1 MVHKFFDVTD
11 SRNDQGKDDETLH
24 KTVYLGNSNLKEN
37 HMRIGIIIG
46 RIGGV
51 DGVALETEKWI
62 KVLEMLGHEVFI
74 ISGEF
79 ESWQMDYKHHS
90 LFPALSFFS
99 AEAEWEQ
106 RKAFFEPD
114 EDPGPLLE
122 HVDRWSDMIAKTLL
136 QWVKDKQI
144 EVILSENASALP
156 CQLSMGV
163 AIKKLINYTALPIV
177 THDHDFHW
185 ERGERYMSVHPEV
198 NRFVND
204 NFPLLLTDVRH
215 AVINTFGVETFKNRF
230 GIDALL
236 VPNVMDFNR
245 PYGVPTPENQF
256 FLRDVGVKK
265 GEIALL
271 QVTRIVR
278 RKGIETAISLL
289 DKLQDTKLK
298 LVITGNHNDD
308 ENQEYYNELIDQI
321 HDLNLSRQVIFAH
334 HKVLDHKDLSDVY
347 AHGRACTYFSTYE
360 GFGNAFVECVLAKK
374 PIFVN
379 NYKPVYMQDIGSK
392 GFETVMIEDSELT
405 DEKVHQMSDIIY
417 DPERC
422 REIGAFNFEV
432 GKKHFSFEVLEE
444 KLSQLFTF

>member
-1 MVHKFFDVTD
+1 
-11 SRNDQGKDDETLH
+11 
-24 KTVYLGNSNLKEN
+24 
-37 HMRIGIIIG
+37 MRIGIIIG

-62 KVLEMLGHEVFI
+62 DILKKLGHEVFI
-74 ISGEF
+74 MSGEF
-79 ESWQMDYKHHS
+79 ESWKMDRKHHT

-114 EDPGPLLE
+114 EDPNPLLE
-122 HVDRWSDMIAKTLL
+122 HIERWSNMIEKRLL
-136 QWVKDKQI
+136 RWVKAKKI

-163 AIKKLINYTALPIV
+163 AIKKLIKRTGLPIV

-185 ERGERYMSVHPEV
+185 ERGERYMSVHPKV
-198 NRFVND
+198 NQYVD
-204 NFPLLLTDVRH
+204 ENFPLLLPDVRH

-230 GIDALL
+230 GIEALL

-245 PYGVPTPENQF
+245 PYGIPTPENEF
-256 FLRDVGVKK
+256 FLRDVGVRE

-278 RKGIETAISLL
+278 RKGIETAISLI
-289 DKLQDTKLK
+289 DKLNDDKLK
-298 LVITGNHNDD
+298 LVITGNNHDD
-308 ENQEYYNELIDQI
+308 ENKEYFNELIDQI
-321 HDLNLSRQVIFAH
+321 HDLNLSRQVIFAS

-360 GFGNAFVECVLAKK
+360 GFGNAFVESVLAKK

-379 NYKPVYMQDIGSK
+379 NYKPVYMQDIGNK
-392 GFETVMIEDSELT
+392 GFETVMIDDSHLT
-405 DEKVHQMSDIIY
+405 DEKVKQMAEIIY
-417 DPERC
+417 DPMRC
-422 REIGAFNFEV
+422 REIGEYNFEV
-432 GKKHFSFEVLEE
+432 GKKHFSYEVLEE
-444 KLSQLFTF
+444 KLNTLFTF

>member
-1 MVHKFFDVTD
+1 
-11 SRNDQGKDDETLH
+11 
-24 KTVYLGNSNLKEN
+24 
-37 HMRIGIIIG
+37 MRIGIIIG

-62 KVLEMLGHEVFI
+62 DILQKLGHDVFI
-74 ISGEF
+74 MSGEF
-79 ESWQMDYKHHS
+79 ESWTMDYERDY

-114 EDPGPLLE
+114 KDPGPLLD
-122 HVDRWSDMIAKTLL
+122 HVEKWSTMIEGVLL
-136 QWVKDKQI
+136 QWVNSKKI

-156 CQLSMGV
+156 CQLSMGI
-163 AIKKLINYTALPIV
+163 AIKKLIKNTGLPIV

-185 ERGERYMSVHPEV
+185 ERGQRYMSAHQEINQYVD
-198 NRFVND
+198 D
-204 NFPLLLTDVRH
+204 NFPLLLPNVKH

-230 GIDALL
+230 DIDATL

-245 PYGVPTPENQF
+245 VYGVPTPENQF
-256 FLRDVGVKK
+256 FLKDVGVKK

-278 RKGIETAISLL
+278 RKGIETAIDLI
-289 DKLQDTKLK
+289 DKLDDKKLK
-298 LVITGNHNDD
+298 LVITGNNHDD
-308 ENQEYYNELIDQI
+308 ENKEYFNELIDQI
-321 HDLNLSRQVIFAH
+321 HKLNLSRQIIFAS

-360 GFGNAFVECVLAKK
+360 GFGNAFVEGVLARK

-379 NYKPVYMQDIGSK
+379 NYKPVYMQDIGNK
-392 GFETVMIEDSELT
+392 GFETVMIEDSHLT
-405 DEKVHQMSDIIY
+405 NEKVQQMSDIIY
-417 DPERC
+417 DPKRC
-422 REIGAFNFEV
+422 KEIGDFNFEL
-432 GKKHFSFEVLEE
+432 GKKYFSYDVLEE
-444 KLSQLFTF
+444 KLSTLFTF

>member
-1 MVHKFFDVTD
+1 
-11 SRNDQGKDDETLH
+11 
-24 KTVYLGNSNLKEN
+24 
-37 HMRIGIIIG
+37 MRIGIIIG

-62 KVLEMLGHEVFI
+62 DILKKLGHEVFI

-79 ESWQMDYKHHS
+79 ESWTMDYEHHT
-90 LFPALSFFS
+90 LYPALSFFS

-114 EDPGPLLE
+114 DDPSPLLE
-122 HVDRWSDMIAKTLL
+122 HVERWSDIIEKRLL
-136 QWVKDKQI
+136 NWVTEKKI
-144 EVILSENASALP
+144 EVVLSENASALP

-163 AIKKLINYTALPIV
+163 AIKKLIKRTGLPIV

-185 ERGERYMSVHPEV
+185 ERGERYMSVHPEINQYV
-198 NRFVND
+198 DD
-204 NFPLLLTDVRH
+204 NFPLLLPDVKH

-245 PYGVPTPENQF
+245 AYGIPTEDNRF
-256 FLRDVGVKK
+256 FLRDVGVKES
-265 GEIALL
+265 EIALL

-278 RKGIETAISLL
+278 RKGIETAISLI
-289 DKLQDTKLK
+289 DKLDDKKLK
-298 LVITGNHNDD
+298 LVITGNNNDD
-308 ENQEYYNELIDQI
+308 ENKEYYNELIDQI
-321 HDLNLSRQVIFAH
+321 HDLNLSRQVIFAA

-360 GFGNAFVECVLAKK
+360 GFGNAFVECILAKK

-379 NYKPVYMQDIGSK
+379 NYKPVYMQDIGNK
-392 GFETVMIEDSELT
+392 GFDTVMIEDSNLT
-405 DEKVHQMSDIIY
+405 DEKAQQMADIIY
-417 DPERC
+417 NPERC
-422 REIGAFNFEV
+422 REIGEFNFQI
-432 GKKHFSFEVLEE
+432 GKKHFSYEVLEQ
-444 KLSQLFTF
+444 KLNTLFTF